1 MLEIVKGSKTRAQ
14 AMVDAAIKVFII
26 YLETSESS
34 KYIDA
39 KVIQLKYLLFKSLST
54 VLGCIVGEEQ

>member
-1 MLEIVKGSKTRAQ
+1 MIEIVIESKSIAQ

-34 KYIDA
+34 KYREA
-39 KVIQLKYLLFKSLST
+39 KFIQL
-54 VLGCIVGEEQ
+54 